1 MYNQQRVFGKR
12 TPLRV
17 VGNRP
22 FLSTLQKIHHRIS
35 IFKKMLVD
43 INNITLKSETS
54 NGSY

>member
-22 FLSTLQKIHHRIS
+22 FLSTLQKNTPQN
-35 IFKKMLVD
+35 
-43 INNITLKSETS
+43 INIQENAC
-54 NGSY
+54 